1 MITSPGDVGAQ
12 RRIVGTRGSHCA
24 PPISPLAPR
33 SPPNRGAC
41 RARLTQYRTGMVPSS
56 RWQRRHPARPLH
68 ARATPSRTTL
78 SNCARLGRSAAAP
91 AGFWAPTTAAQPE
104 AVRDLTPAYRCASSG
119 ADVHTTKA
127 LVRYSPPGKSNAP
140 FGPPDSPL
148 QNSRGSASP
157 TRRTNAC
164 GMGGEPQ
171 SVLAIPGR
179 VPGALWR
186 ARSTVINALTLR
198 LPFWLPASVRADWI
212 ITRSESPIQKWYV
225 TQPCRKPLPPSYMS
239 CPYTV
244 DAALREKPDARPRD
258 AGMHDSG
265 PLRRTQVIDICHI
278 GARCEALS
286 LKGTTRQASCSVVGT
301 KPQG

>member
-1 MITSPGDVGAQ
+1 MMRHVTHVTSAQSSRCLWAYPRESWEREIGGKTVGLRDRVGPTRTDRAGGGGAGHMITSPGDVGAQ

-24 PPISPLAPR
+24 TPISPLAPR

-41 RARLTQYRTGMVPSS
+41 RARLTQYSTGVVPSS
-56 RWQRRHPARPLH
+56 GWQRRHPARPLH
-68 ARATPSRTTL
+68 ARATHFQTAL

-179 VPGALWR
+179 VPEPCGAL
-186 ARSTVINALTLR
+186 A
-198 LPFWLPASVRADWI
+198 
-212 ITRSESPIQKWYV
+212 
-225 TQPCRKPLPPSYMS
+225 QP
-239 CPYTV
+239 
-244 DAALREKPDARPRD
+244 
-258 AGMHDSG
+258 
-265 PLRRTQVIDICHI
+265 
-278 GARCEALS
+278 
-286 LKGTTRQASCSVVGT
+286 
-301 KPQG
+301 